1 LKAGSD
7 ALMLETPI
15 TRINR
20 RQWLS
25 VCSLASGA
33 ILCDFE
39 RLFASPIAA
48 LRQERGFQGG
58 RLLGVIDFS
67 GEAAVPMER
76 VFGAELD
83 GRMYT
88 DLSKLELRESITQN
102 ASFYVRTCA
111 SKLLEDQSAWVVRVH
126 GLVSRPFE
134 LDAEDLRTMAKPMGT
149 HLMECAGNSRSVHFG
164 MISVARWKGA
174 PWSDLLERAE
184 AKSIAKRVLISGFD
198 DYTRRSVS
206 SVAGASWIFTVE
218 ELKDTGAFFATEM
231 NGVPLARDHGA
242 PVRLVVPGW
251 YGCTCIKW
259 VNQIHFVDDTAA
271 ATSQMQEY
279 AARTMQ
285 IGVPQA
291 AREYKPAI
299 IEPAAMPIRIEK
311 WAVDGKI
318 RYRVVGIAW
327 GGSVAVKRLE
337 IRFNPEEEYAAVDDF
352 QGAANDPWSFW
363 THSWAPKQPGTYMIR
378 LRVADPRVMA
388 RRLEAGYYM
397 RSVEISEV

>member
-1 LKAGSD
+1 
-7 ALMLETPI
+7 
-15 TRINR
+15 
-20 RQWLS
+20 
-25 VCSLASGA
+25 
-33 ILCDFE
+33 
-39 RLFASPIAA
+39 
-48 LRQERGFQGG
+48 
-58 RLLGVIDFS
+58 
-67 GEAAVPMER
+67 
-76 VFGAELD
+76 
-83 GRMYT
+83 
-88 DLSKLELRESITQN
+88 
-102 ASFYVRTCA
+102 
-111 SKLLEDQSAWVVRVH
+111 
-126 GLVSRPFE
+126 
-134 LDAEDLRTMAKPMGT
+134 
-149 HLMECAGNSRSVHFG
+149 
-164 MISVARWKGA
+164 MISVANWMGTRL
-174 PWSDLLERAE
+174 SDVFERAK
-184 AKSIAKRVLISGFD
+184 ARPGAKRVLISGFD
-198 DYTRRSVS
+198 SYANKSAS
-206 SVAGASWIFTVE
+206 SVPGASWVFTAE
-218 ELKDTGAFFATEM
+218 ELTKAGAFLATEM
-231 NGVPLARDHGA
+231 NGSPLIRDHGA

-259 VNQIHFVDDTAA
+259 VNEITFPDEIAA

-285 IGVPQA
+285 SGVPQL